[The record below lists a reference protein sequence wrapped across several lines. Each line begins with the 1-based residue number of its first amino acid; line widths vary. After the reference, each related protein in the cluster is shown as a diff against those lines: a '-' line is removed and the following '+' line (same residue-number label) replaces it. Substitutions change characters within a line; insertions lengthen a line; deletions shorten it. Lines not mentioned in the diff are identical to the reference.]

1 MAGKMPALQFLPL
14 PGFVMNLILAV
25 LQPNKLDAVKE
36 ALVKVGIQG
45 MTVTGAKGFGRQ
57 KGRPLAFLGLLDME
71 GKPFTVD
78 FVPKVRIEV
87 VVNDEDVDRV
97 VDTIVATAKTGT
109 VGDGKLFVIPISRA
123 VRIRTEEQN
132 EAALTIEE
140 PAKLSNPQK
149 K

>member
-1 MAGKMPALQFLPL
+1 
-14 PGFVMNLILAV
+14 MNLILAI
-25 LQPNKLDAVKE
+25 LQPSKLDPVKE
-36 ALVKVGIQG
+36 SLVKLGIQG

-71 GKPFTVD
+71 GNPFTVD

-109 VGDGKLFVIPISRA
+109 VGDGKLFVIPVSRA

-132 EAALTIEE
+132 EAALTIEQ
-140 PAKLSNPQK
+140 PATLSNPHK

>member
-1 MAGKMPALQFLPL
+1 
-14 PGFVMNLILAV
+14 MNLVLAV
-25 LQPNKLDAVKE
+25 IQPNKLDAVKE
-36 ALVKVGIQG
+36 ALVKLGIQG

-71 GKPFTVD
+71 GKPFTID

-87 VVNDEDVDRV
+87 VVNDDLVDAV

-109 VGDGKLFVIPISRA
+109 IGDGKLFVIPVSRA
-123 VRIRTEEQN
+123 VRIRTSEEN

-140 PAKLSNPQK
+140 PAKLSDPLRK
-149 K
+149 

>member
-1 MAGKMPALQFLPL
+1 
-14 PGFVMNLILAV
+14 MNLILAI
-25 LQPNKLDAVKE
+25 LQPNKLDPVKE
-36 ALVKVGIQG
+36 ALVKLGIQG

-57 KGRPLAFLGLLDME
+57 KGRPLAFLGLLDMD

-109 VGDGKLFVIPISRA
+109 VGDGKLFVIPVSRA

-132 EAALTIEE
+132 EAALTIEQ
-140 PAKLSNPQK
+140 PATLSNPHK

>member
-1 MAGKMPALQFLPL
+1 
-14 PGFVMNLILAV
+14 MNLILAII
-25 LQPNKLDAVKE
+25 QPNKLDAVKE
-36 ALVKVGIQG
+36 ALVKIGIQG

-57 KGRPLAFLGLLDME
+57 KGQPLAFLGLLNME

-87 VVNDEDVDRV
+87 VVNDDVTDHV

-109 VGDGKLFVIPISRA
+109 VGDGKLFVIPVSRA

-132 EAALTIEE
+132 EAALTIEQ
-140 PAKLSNPQK
+140 PATLSNPQK